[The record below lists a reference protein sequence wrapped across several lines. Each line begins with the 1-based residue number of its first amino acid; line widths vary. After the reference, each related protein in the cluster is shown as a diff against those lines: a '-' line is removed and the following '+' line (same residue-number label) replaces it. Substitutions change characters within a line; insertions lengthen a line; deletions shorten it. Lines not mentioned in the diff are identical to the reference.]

1 MKSEATV
8 AIVVSAEH
16 KKLLVSLKDSL
27 VIRLVDLSQVAF
39 EIQELPDVIR
49 VIVLLN
55 LSKGAKIKKSTLKTR
70 LDRVCASY
78 GCITMNELDKALKEM
93 SVEGLITEKD
103 DSVQLTSQGQRLG
116 KEWESLLL
124 KKEPI
129 MEVVAGLV
137 DGSITSLV
145 VILSA
150 FIATFTA
157 STSFLGNPKTVV
169 FAAFLTLSAVA
180 ITNFSSFLLGGIT
193 EDLADI
199 MTLQN
204 LMNYSL
210 SDIPDKKERDKSLL
224 LVQKLFT
231 LLGKQIHRSNLYAAV
246 ICGTTTFLAGIIPI
260 ATYLALP
267 PIYNIVASL
276 IVVTAISGV
285 FLARYRSKKTR
296 VNWKITLAETLTI
309 VIIATVASLILG
321 VA

>member
-1 MKSEATV
+1 
-8 AIVVSAEH
+8 
-16 KKLLVSLKDSL
+16 
-27 VIRLVDLSQVAF
+27 VAF

-55 LSKGAKIKKSTLKTR
+55 LSKGVKIKKATLKAR
-70 LDRVCASY
+70 VDRVCVSY
-78 GCITMNELDKALKEM
+78 ACVEMNELDKALKEM
-93 SVEGLITEKD
+93 SVEGLIIEKD
-103 DSVQLTSQGQRLG
+103 GMVQLTAQGQKLG

-129 MEVVAGLV
+129 MEIVAGLV
-137 DGSITSLV
+137 DGSVTSLV

-150 FIATFTA
+150 FIATLTGA
-157 STSFLGNPKTVV
+157 TTLLGNPKTLI
-169 FAAFLTLSAVA
+169 FAALLTLSAVA

-193 EDLADI
+193 ADLADI

-231 LLGKQIHRSNLYAAV
+231 LLGKEIHRSNLYGA
-246 ICGTTTFLAGIIPI
+246 IISGTTTFLAGIVPI
-260 ATYLALP
+260 ATYIVLP
-267 PIYNIVASL
+267 PIYNI
-276 IVVTAISGV
+276 AISLTEVTVIAGV

-296 VNWKITLAETLTI
+296 VNWKVTLIETIAI
-309 VIIATVASLILG
+309 VIIATIVSLLLG
-321 VA
+321 AI

>member
-1 MKSEATV
+1 MS
-8 AIVVSAEH
+8 
-16 KKLLVSLKDSL
+16 
-27 VIRLVDLSQVAF
+27 F

-55 LSKGAKIKKSTLKTR
+55 LSEGAKIKKSALKN
-70 LDRVCASY
+70 RVDGICVSY
-78 GCITMNELDKALKEM
+78 VCIEMNELDKALKEM
-93 SVEGLITEKD
+93 SAEGLIIEKED
-103 DSVQLTSQGQRLG
+103 MVQLTSQGQRLG

-150 FIATFTA
+150 FIATLTA
-157 STSFLGNPKTVV
+157 NTAFFGNPKTVV

-231 LLGKQIHRSNLYAAV
+231 LLSKQIHRSNLYAAI
-246 ICGTTTFLAGIIPI
+246 ICGTTTFLAGIFPI
-260 ATYLALP
+260 AAYLVLP
-267 PIYNIVASL
+267 PYYNIVVSL
-276 IVVTAISGV
+276 ILVIAIVGV
-285 FLARYRSKKTR
+285 FLVRYRSKKTR
-296 VNWKITLAETLTI
+296 VNWKVTLSETIAI
-309 VIIATVASLILG
+309 VIIATVASLLLG
-321 VA
+321 AI

>member
-1 MKSEATV
+1 M
-8 AIVVSAEH
+8 
-16 KKLLVSLKDSL
+16 
-27 VIRLVDLSQVAF
+27 AF

-49 VIVLLN
+49 VMVLLN
-55 LSKGAKIKKSTLKTR
+55 LSKSARIKKSTLKTR
-70 LDRVCASY
+70 IDRVCLNYA
-78 GCITMNELDKALKEM
+78 CIEMTELDKALKEM
-93 SVEGLITEKD
+93 SVEGLLAEKEGI
-103 DSVQLTSQGQRLG
+103 VQLTSQGQRLG

-150 FIATFTA
+150 FIATLTS
-157 STSFLGNPKTVV
+157 STTLLGDPKTVV

-193 EDLADI
+193 EDLNDI

-210 SDIPDKKERDKSLL
+210 SDIPDKKERDKSLM

-231 LLGKQIHRSNLYAAV
+231 LLGKQIHRSNLYAAI
-246 ICGTTTFLAGIIPI
+246 ICGTTTFIAGIIPI
-260 ATYLALP
+260 ATYLVLP
-267 PIYNIVASL
+267 PFYNVVVSL
-276 IVVTAISGV
+276 ILVAVISGV

-296 VNWKITLAETLTI
+296 VNWKISLLETIAI
-309 VIIATVASLILG
+309 VIIATVASLLLG
-321 VA
+321 GA

>member
-1 MKSEATV
+1 MS
-8 AIVVSAEH
+8 
-16 KKLLVSLKDSL
+16 
-27 VIRLVDLSQVAF
+27 F

-49 VIVLLN
+49 IIVLLN
-55 LSKGAKIKKSTLKTR
+55 LSKGAKIKKSTLKNR
-70 LDRVCASY
+70 VDRICVGYACLE
-78 GCITMNELDKALKEM
+78 MNELDKALKEM
-93 SVEGLITEKD
+93 SAEGLIIEKED
-103 DSVQLTSQGQRLG
+103 MVQLTSQGQRLG

-150 FIATFTA
+150 FIATLTA
-157 STSFLGNPKTVV
+157 NTAFFGNPKTVV

-231 LLGKQIHRSNLYAAV
+231 LLGKQIHRSNLYAAI
-246 ICGTTTFLAGIIPI
+246 ICGTTTFLAGIFPI
-260 ATYLALP
+260 AAYLVLP
-267 PIYNIVASL
+267 PYYNIVVSL
-276 IVVTAISGV
+276 ILVIAIVGV
-285 FLARYRSKKTR
+285 FLVRYRSKKTR
-296 VNWKITLAETLTI
+296 VNWKVTLSETIAI
-309 VIIATVASLILG
+309 VIIATVASLLLG
-321 VA
+321 AI

>member
-1 MKSEATV
+1 MS
-8 AIVVSAEH
+8 
-16 KKLLVSLKDSL
+16 
-27 VIRLVDLSQVAF
+27 F

-55 LSKGAKIKKSTLKTR
+55 LSRGAKIKKAALKAR
-70 LDRVCASY
+70 VDRICVSY
-78 GCITMNELDKALKEM
+78 ACIEMNELDKALKEM
-93 SVEGLITEKD
+93 STEGLIVEKD
-103 DSVQLTSQGQRLG
+103 DYVQLTPQGQKLG

-145 VILSA
+145 VVLSA
-150 FIATFTA
+150 FIASLTGAT
-157 STSFLGNPKTVV
+157 TLLGNPKTLI

-180 ITNFSSFLLGGIT
+180 ITGFSSFLLGGIT

-210 SDIPDKKERDKSLL
+210 SDIPDKKERDKSLM

-231 LLGKQIHRSNLYAAV
+231 LLNKQIHRSNLYGAT
-246 ICGTTTFLAGIIPI
+246 ISGTTTFLAGIIPI
-260 ATYLALP
+260 ATYLVLP
-267 PIYNIVASL
+267 PFYNIAASL
-276 IVVTAISGV
+276 GEVAVISGV

-296 VNWKITLAETLTI
+296 VNWKVTLAETFAI
-309 VIIATVASLILG
+309 VVIATVISLVLGASS
-321 VA
+321 

>member
-1 MKSEATV
+1 V
-8 AIVVSAEH
+8 FVYWWIY
-16 KKLLVSLKDSL
+16 L
-27 VIRLVDLSQVAF
+27 VAF

-55 LSKGAKIKKSTLKTR
+55 LSKGAKVKKMTLKNR
-70 LDRVCASY
+70 IDRVCVNYA
-78 GCITMNELDKALKEM
+78 CIEMDELDKALKEM
-93 SVEGLITEKD
+93 TNEGLIAEREST
-103 DSVQLTSQGQRLG
+103 VQLTPQGQKLG

-137 DGSITSLV
+137 DGAVTSLV

-150 FIATFTA
+150 IIATFTGA
-157 STSFLGNPKTVV
+157 TLLGEPKTLI
-169 FAAFLTLSAVA
+169 FAALLTLSAVA

-193 EDLADI
+193 ADLADI

-231 LLGKQIHRSNLYAAV
+231 LLGKQIHRSNLYGAIISGV
-246 ICGTTTFLAGIIPI
+246 TTFFAGILPI
-260 ATYLALP
+260 ATYLLLQS
-267 PIYNIVASL
+267 IYPLNIILAFLEV
-276 IVVTAISGV
+276 ITISGI
-285 FLARYRSKKTR
+285 FLVRYRSKKTR
-296 VNWKITLAETLTI
+296 VNWKVTLAETLAI
-309 VIIATVASLILG
+309 VIIATVVSLLLG
-321 VA
+321 AI

>member
-1 MKSEATV
+1 M
-8 AIVVSAEH
+8 
-16 KKLLVSLKDSL
+16 
-27 VIRLVDLSQVAF
+27 AF

-55 LSKGAKIKKSTLKTR
+55 LSKGAKIKKTTLKTR
-70 LDRVCASY
+70 VDHVCANY
-78 GCITMNELDKALKEM
+78 ACIEMNELDKTLQEM
-93 SVEGLITEKD
+93 STEGLITEKD
-103 DSVQLTSQGQRLG
+103 GMVQLTAQGQKLG

-129 MEVVAGLV
+129 MEIVAGLV

-150 FIATFTA
+150 FISSLTGTK
-157 STSFLGNPKTVV
+157 TLLGDPRTLI
-169 FAAFLTLSAVA
+169 FAALLTLSAVA
-180 ITNFSSFLLGGIT
+180 ITGFSSFLLGGIT
-193 EDLADI
+193 ADLADI

-231 LLGKQIHRSNLYAAV
+231 LLDKQIHRSNLYGAT
-246 ICGTTTFLAGIIPI
+246 ISGITTFVAGIIPI

-267 PIYNIVASL
+267 HGYNIAVSL
-276 IVVTAISGV
+276 LEVVVISGV

-296 VNWKITLAETLTI
+296 VNWKVTLAETIAI
-309 VIIATVASLILG
+309 VIIATVVSLLLG
-321 VA
+321 SI